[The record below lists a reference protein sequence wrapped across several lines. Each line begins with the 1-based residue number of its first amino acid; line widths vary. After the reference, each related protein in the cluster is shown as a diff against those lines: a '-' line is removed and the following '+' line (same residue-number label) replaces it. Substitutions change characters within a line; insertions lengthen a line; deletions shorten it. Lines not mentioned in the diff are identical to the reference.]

1 MTPLTAA
8 RMSCC
13 TVTAGAVVV
22 AMNDADALAAK
33 MFPLPSDRAA
43 AIFLISAA
51 HPPYTGDTE
60 NKTEVPAEKGVEK
73 EAVITLSSGL
83 LMIVAAPDAPLAG

>member
-1 MTPLTAA
+1 M
-8 RMSCC
+8 
-13 TVTAGAVVV
+13 TAGAVVV

-43 AIFLISAA
+43 AIFLIFTA

-73 EAVITLSSGL
+73 EAVSTLSSGL
-83 LMIVAAPDAPLAG
+83 LMIDAAPDAPLAG